1 MEKKNP
7 VQASEKL
14 YKAVKECIKA
24 LAKTVKTPQLKE
36 AEKRGKWNI
45 WLLGRASTDISKV
58 LKEDK
63 IRLAWT
69 MGLRHP
75 RMGASTKQSTEWKM

>member
-14 YKAVKECIKA
+14 YKAVEECIKA

-36 AEKRGKWNI
+36 AEKEENRIHGCLEELQPTSQKC
-45 WLLGRASTDISKV
+45 
-58 LKEDK
+58 
-63 IRLAWT
+63 
-69 MGLRHP
+69 
-75 RMGASTKQSTEWKM
+75 